1 MSFVWIGEPGCLSTG
16 AAWLPILNAENNTQ
30 SRVSIQL
37 VDGKA
42 SFANDDARPA
52 IVIRGAGLPIYEFT
66 GEKPLPKLTATSIT
80 RRRGCRMPDNA
91 RTRQTLFDK
100 LWREHVVHEREDGQT
115 LLYIDRHYVGDD
127 LPLETFRSLGRR
139 RIPIRR
145 PETIVASPD
154 HYAPTAGARMA
165 DIVDA
170 QRRAMVEELRA
181 QAQAAGFTHF
191 GLGDARQGIVHVV
204 GPEQGLTL
212 PGMTVVC
219 GDSHTATHGALG
231 CFALGIGASEVAH
244 VLATQTLWQRK
255 PGIMRVRL
263 DGAAPFGVTAK
274 DLIMAVIRH
283 IGSAGAA
290 GHVIEYQGEAV
301 QALSMEGRMTL
312 CNMSIEAGAR
322 AGLVAPDD
330 KTLTYLRGRPY
341 APTGPAWADM
351 VERCQGLRTD
361 AGAHFDKEVA
371 MDVSTLA
378 PMVSWGTSPA
388 QAVTVAERIPLPE
401 EVEAGDSR
409 ARFLDALGYMD
420 LPAGGDLMGVPVDRV
435 FIGSCTNGRIEDL
448 RLAASIVQGRRA
460 KVPTLVVPGSG
471 QVRQQAEAEGLDR
484 IFRDA
489 EMTWGHPGCSMCLAI
504 NGDAGRPGDRC
515 VSTSN
520 RNFVGR
526 QGRGVR
532 THLVNPGMAA
542 AAALHGHIVD
552 YRDDLANATL

>member
-1 MSFVWIGEPGCLSTG
+1 MPVH
-16 AAWLPILNAENNTQ
+16 
-30 SRVSIQL
+30 
-37 VDGKA
+37 
-42 SFANDDARPA
+42 ARP
-52 IVIRGAGLPIYEFT
+52 I
-66 GEKPLPKLTATSIT
+66 
-80 RRRGCRMPDNA
+80 
-91 RTRQTLFDK
+91 QTLFQK
-100 LWREHVVHEREDGQT
+100 LWRAHVVFQREDGQA

-127 LPLETFRSLGRR
+127 LPIDTFRSLGRR
-139 RIPIRR
+139 HIPIRR

-154 HYAPTAGARMA
+154 HYAPTAGASMA
-165 DIVDA
+165 DVVDD
-170 QRRAMVEELRA
+170 QRRAMIAELRM
-181 QAQAAGFTHF
+181 QTQAAGITHF

-244 VLATQTLWQRK
+244 VLATQTLWQRE
-255 PGIMRVRL
+255 PATMRVRL
-263 DGAAPFGVTAK
+263 DGTLPFGVTAK
-274 DLIMAVIRH
+274 DLIMAVIRR
-283 IGSAGAA
+283 IGSAGAT

-301 QALSMEGRMTL
+301 GALSMEGRMTL

-322 AGLVAPDD
+322 AGLVAPDA
-330 KTLTYLRGRPY
+330 KTLAYLQGRPY
-341 APTGPAWADM
+341 APIGREWDEMAQ
-351 VERCQGLRTD
+351 RCQDLRSD
-361 AGAHFDKEVA
+361 ADARFDREVA
-371 MDVSTLA
+371 MDVSALA

-388 QAVTVAERIPLPE
+388 QAVMVGERIPAA
-401 EVEAGDSR
+401 VDTDSGDPR
-409 ARFLDALGYMD
+409 TRFLDALRYMD
-420 LPAGGDLMGVPVDRV
+420 LPAGGDVMGVAVDRV

-448 RLAASIVQGRRA
+448 RLAARIVQGRRA

-471 QVRQQAEAEGLDR
+471 QVRLQAETEGLDR

-489 EMTWGHPGCSMCLAI
+489 GMQWGQPGCSMCLAI

-515 VSTSN
+515 VSTTN

-542 AAALHGHIVD
+542 AAAVHGRIVD
-552 YRDDLANATL
+552 YRDDLANAAF